1 VEKQLNTNHA
11 KSWQRDYAQSSQ
23 TQQKKK
29 IVVKVRKNNW
39 LTKGEKIIYSFLALL
54 IVAAGMYIVS
64 FSSSTDTLNRDVQS
78 LEVQVQQMKVD
89 NESLSFEVRELSK
102 PERITKIARDN
113 GLKIQDAQVKR
124 AVHATE

>member
-1 VEKQLNTNHA
+1 
-11 KSWQRDYAQSSQ
+11 
-23 TQQKKK
+23 
-29 IVVKVRKNNW
+29 
-39 LTKGEKIIYSFLALL
+39 
-54 IVAAGMYIVS
+54 MYIVS

-124 AVHATE
+124 ADHATQYVRMRWNAEKDTNKHNDYFFHACVFTIVSNYIWSVYIHTGNRRSK